1 MIANSES
8 LSMPTMSF
16 EEFLE
21 WSDEDTRAEW
31 INGKVEFRVSASKP
45 HGILKAILCAIL
57 IFFVHKNKLGTVV
70 NSDALMRLT
79 TRPSGRQPDILFL
92 QKSNSE
98 RYLKQYLNG
107 PADLVIEI
115 VSPESVERDNVEKF
129 AEYAEAGVEECWII
143 DPEAQI
149 ARFFVLRNASYE
161 EVSFKQ
167 NGFYDSAVLK
177 GFSLPVNLLWTPDS
191 LLDHTF

>member
-21 WSDEDTRAEW
+21 WSDEDTHAEW
-31 INGKVEFRVSASKP
+31 INGKVEFRVSATKP
-45 HGILKAILCAIL
+45 HEILKAILCAIL

-92 QKSNSE
+92 KKSNSE

-107 PADLVIEI
+107 PADLVVEI
-115 VSPESVERDNVEKF
+115 VSPESIERDNVEKF
-129 AEYAEAGVEECWII
+129 AEYAEAGVEEYWII
-143 DPEAQI
+143 DPEAQSAHFYI
-149 ARFFVLRNASYE
+149 LRNAGYDA
-161 EVSFKQ
+161 VSLNQ
-167 NGFYDSAVLK
+167 NGSYDSAVLQ
-177 GFSLPVNLLWTPDS
+177 GFSLPVNLLWTPES